1 MEILDE
7 VTAQIGQGGMRR
19 VSRARD
25 LKPKRTVAR
34 RQLPVPFRAMV
45 RVTAILLLTGVVA
58 STKAVAQQP
67 AFAPGSGPTV
77 LFDLGHNSLFLL
89 ETHLSP
95 MTRLRDDGYLT
106 QTLTGPFTEEALA
119 GVDIVMMAAPLAD
132 RNAIRLPA
140 LLQRFQQAGL
150 DCSLPLTPACREVLE
165 AQFREVARYP
175 IPSAFSVEELD
186 TLQAWVER
194 GGGLFLVFDI
204 FPFPGA
210 IEALA
215 GRFGVEVS
223 NGFAVDER
231 LLPVLPR
238 ETRPLGNA
246 GRLIFRRV
254 DQTLAEHPVTNGR
267 SSAERVDA
275 VASNFGSAFR
285 LPLGG
290 QSLLTFG
297 PSSVSLLPEVAW
309 ELSEATPRQPIDGWS
324 QGGLLRVGEGRLAIF
339 GESGIL
345 AHGPRF
351 DERHPEE
358 QNSQLVLNVVHWLS
372 GLLDEP
378 Q

>member
-7 VTAQIGQGGMRR
+7 VTGQIGHGGMRR

-34 RQLPVPFRAMV
+34 RRPPVPFRAMV
-45 RVTAILLLTGVVA
+45 GVTAILLLTGVVA

-77 LFDLGHNSLFLL
+77 LFDLGHNSLFLI
-89 ETHLSP
+89 EPNLSP

-119 GVDIVMMAAPLAD
+119 GVDIVMILAPLAD
-132 RNAIRLPA
+132 RNALRLPA
-140 LLQRFQQAGL
+140 A
-150 DCSLPLTPACREVLE
+150 CSPPPDTSAECLE
-165 AQFREVARYP
+165 ARLEAIKAQFGEHWRHP
-175 IPSAFSVEELD
+175 IPSAFSVEEID
-186 TLQAWVER
+186 TLQKWVEQ

-231 LLPVLPR
+231 LLPALSR
-238 ETRPLGNA
+238 ETRPPLGQA
-246 GRLIFRRV
+246 GRLVFRRV
-254 DQTLAEHPVTNGR
+254 DQTLAAHPVTDGR

-275 VASNFGSAFR
+275 VASIVGSAFR
-285 LPLGG
+285 LPPGG
-290 QSLLTFG
+290 ESLLTFG
-297 PSSVSLLPEVAW
+297 PSSVGQVPSCV
-309 ELSEATPRQPIDGWS
+309 
-324 QGGLLRVGEGRLAIF
+324 
-339 GESGIL
+339 
-345 AHGPRF
+345 
-351 DERHPEE
+351 
-358 QNSQLVLNVVHWLS
+358 
-372 GLLDEP
+372 
-378 Q
+378 

>member
-1 MEILDE
+1 M
-7 VTAQIGQGGMRR
+7 
-19 VSRARD
+19 
-25 LKPKRTVAR
+25 K
-34 RQLPVPFRAMV
+34 
-45 RVTAILLLTGVVA
+45 TAILVLPGLFLALTGGVA
-58 STKAVAQQP
+58 TAQQP

-77 LFDLGHNSLFLL
+77 LVDLGHNSLFLI
-89 ETHLSP
+89 EQHLSP

-140 LLQRFQQAGL
+140 LRQRFQQAGL
-150 DCSLPLTPACREVLE
+150 DCSPPLTAACREVLE
-165 AQFREVARYP
+165 AQFREVARHP

-204 FPFPGA
+204 FPTPGA

-231 LLPVLPR
+231 RLPALPQ
-238 ETRPLGNA
+238 ETPPLPGQA
-246 GRLIFRRV
+246 AELVFRRV

-275 VASNFGSAFR
+275 VASIVGSAFR

-309 ELSEATPRQPIDGWS
+309 EFSEATPRQPIDGWS

-351 DERHPEE
+351 EERYPDE
-358 QNSQLVLNVVHWLS
+358 QNPQLVLNVVHWLS

>member
-1 MEILDE
+1 MEVLDE

-45 RVTAILLLTGVVA
+45 RVTAILLLTGIVA

-77 LFDLGHNSLFLL
+77 LFDLGHNSLFLG
-89 ETHLSP
+89 EPNLSP
-95 MTRLRDDGYLT
+95 MTRLQDDGYLT

-119 GVDIVMMAAPLAD
+119 GVDIVIVAAPLAD
-132 RNAIRLPA
+132 RNAIRRPA
-140 LLQRFQQAGL
+140 
-150 DCSLPLTPACREVLE
+150 DCSPPPDMSAECFEARLEAINAQIREVW
-165 AQFREVARYP
+165 RHP
-175 IPSAFSVEELD
+175 IPSAFSVEEID

-231 LLPVLPR
+231 LLPALSR
-238 ETRPLGNA
+238 ETRPPLGQA
-246 GRLIFRRV
+246 GQLVFRRV

-275 VASNFGSAFR
+275 VASIVGSAFR

-309 ELSEATPRQPIDGWS
+309 EFSEARPRQPIDGWS

-351 DERHPEE
+351 DERHPEV

>member
-1 MEILDE
+1 
-7 VTAQIGQGGMRR
+7 MRINLN
-19 VSRARD
+19 A
-25 LKPKRTVAR
+25 VA
-34 RQLPVPFRAMV
+34 VVGAV
-45 RVTAILLLTGVVA
+45 VVA
-58 STKAVAQQP
+58 LVAGTEVAVAQQP
-67 AFAPGSGPTV
+67 AFAPGTGPTV
-77 LFDLGHNSLFLL
+77 LFDLGHNSLFLI
-89 ETHLSP
+89 ETNLSP

-150 DCSLPLTPACREVLE
+150 ECSVPLTPACREVFE

-194 GGGLFLVFDI
+194 GGSLFLVFDI
-204 FPFPGA
+204 FPTPGA
-210 IEALA
+210 IEALV

-231 LLPVLPR
+231 LLPALPR
-238 ETRPLGNA
+238 ETDPLLGQATN
-246 GRLIFRRV
+246 LVFRRV

-267 SSAERVDA
+267 GSAERVDA
-275 VASNFGSAFR
+275 VASAAGSAFR
-285 LPLGG
+285 LPLEG

-297 PSSVSLLPEVAW
+297 PSSISLLPEVAW
-309 ELSEATPRQPIDGWS
+309 EFSEATPRQPIDGWS

-351 DERHPEE
+351 DERYPDV
-358 QNSQLVLNVVHWLS
+358 QNPQLVLNVFHWLS
-372 GLLDEP
+372 GLLDQP

>member
-1 MEILDE
+1 
-7 VTAQIGQGGMRR
+7 MRR

-25 LKPKRTVAR
+25 VKPKRTVAR
-34 RQLPVPFRAMV
+34 RRPPVPFRAMM
-45 RVTAILLLTGVVA
+45 RMISAIFLAALVTGTEV
-58 STKAVAQQP
+58 AVAQQP

-77 LFDLGHNSLFLL
+77 LLDFGHNNDNPNT
-89 ETHLSP
+89 ERV
-95 MTRLRDDGYLT
+95 MARLRDDGYVT
-106 QTLTGPFTEEALA
+106 QRLMGPFTEEALA
-119 GVDIVMMAAPLAD
+119 GVDIVITRHPRAD
-132 RNAIRLPA
+132 RDALPEGIMERSRRERNDIIA
-140 LLQRFQQAGL
+140 QL
-150 DCSLPLTPACREVLE
+150 SREVW
-165 AQFREVARYP
+165 RRP
-175 IPSAFSVEELD
+175 IPSAFSVEEID

-194 GGGLFLVFDI
+194 GGGLFLAFDH
-204 FPFPGA
+204 FPTAGGSA
-210 IEALA
+210 ALA
-215 GRFGVEVS
+215 GRFGIEVS

-231 LLPVLPR
+231 LLPALPR
-238 ETRPLGNA
+238 ETRPLLGQA
-246 GRLIFRRV
+246 GEPLVFRRV

-275 VASNFGSAFR
+275 VVTFVGSAFR

-309 ELSEATPRQPIDGWS
+309 EFSEATPRQPIDGWS

>member
-1 MEILDE
+1 MKAAAIHNFGDVE
-7 VTAQIGQGGMRR
+7 AQPQMYR
-19 VSRARD
+19 VRD
-25 LKPKRTVAR
+25 LKLKRTVPR

-45 RVTAILLLTGVVA
+45 RITAILLLTGLVA
-58 STKAVAQQP
+58 STKAVAQQS

-77 LFDLGHNSLFLL
+77 LIDLGHNSLFLM
-89 ETHLSP
+89 EPNLSP

-119 GVDIVMMAAPLAD
+119 GVDIVIMAAPLAD
-132 RNAIRLPA
+132 RNALRLPA
-140 LLQRFQQAGL
+140 
-150 DCSLPLTPACREVLE
+150 DCAPPPDMTPECFE
-165 AQFREVARYP
+165 AIDAQIAVVWRHP

-223 NGFAVDER
+223 NGFAVDGAA
-231 LLPVLPR
+231 LPN
-238 ETRPLGNA
+238 LGIEVVEQA
-246 GRLIFRRV
+246 GNFVFNRA
-254 DQTLAEHPVTNGR
+254 DGTLVEHAVTNGR

-275 VASNFGSAFR
+275 VASIVGSAFR

-309 ELSEATPRQPIDGWS
+309 EFSEATPRQPIDGWS

>member
-1 MEILDE
+1 MKAAAIHNFGDVE
-7 VTAQIGQGGMRR
+7 AQPQMYRI
-19 VSRARD
+19 RD
-25 LKPKRTVAR
+25 LKLKRTVPR

-45 RVTAILLLTGVVA
+45 RITAILLLTGLVA
-58 STKAVAQQP
+58 STKAVAQQS

-77 LFDLGHNSLFLL
+77 LFDFGHNSLFLN
-89 ETHLSP
+89 EPNLSP

-132 RNAIRLPA
+132 RNALRRPA
-140 LLQRFQQAGL
+140 
-150 DCSLPLTPACREVLE
+150 DCSPPPDMTAGCREAMS
-165 AQFREVARYP
+165 AQIREVWRRP

-231 LLPVLPR
+231 LLPALPR
-238 ETRPLGNA
+238 ETPPLLGQA
-246 GRLIFRRV
+246 ARLVFRRV

-275 VASNFGSAFR
+275 VASIVGSAFR

-309 ELSEATPRQPIDGWS
+309 EFSEATPRQPIDGWS
-324 QGGLLRVGEGRLAIF
+324 QGGLLRVGQGRLAIF
-339 GESGIL
+339 SESGIL

-351 DERHPEE
+351 DERHPEV
-358 QNSQLVLNVVHWLS
+358 QNPQLVLNVVHWLS

>member
-7 VTAQIGQGGMRR
+7 VTAQIGQGGMRG

-45 RVTAILLLTGVVA
+45 RVTAILLLTAVVA

-77 LFDLGHNSLFLL
+77 LIDLGHNSLFLM
-89 ETHLSP
+89 EPNLSP
-95 MTRLRDDGYLT
+95 MTRLRDDGYIT
-106 QTLTGPFTEEALA
+106 RTSTGLFTEEALT
-119 GVDIVMMAAPLAD
+119 GIDIVVVAGALAD
-132 RNAIRLPA
+132 RNAIRWPA
-140 LLQRFQQAGL
+140 
-150 DCSLPLTPACREVLE
+150 DCAPPPDTSAECREDIS
-165 AQFREVARYP
+165 AQMAEVFRRP
-175 IPSAFSVEELD
+175 IPSAFSERELD
-186 TLQAWVER
+186 TLQKWVEQ

-210 IEALA
+210 IEEFVS
-215 GRFGVEVS
+215 RFGVEVS

-231 LLPVLPR
+231 LLPPLPQ
-238 ETRPLGNA
+238 ETFPLLGQA
-246 GRLIFRRV
+246 AELSFRRSN
-254 DQTLAEHPVTNGR
+254 QTLAGHPVTNGR
-267 SSAERVDA
+267 SLEERVDA
-275 VASNFGSAFR
+275 VASFVGSAFR
-285 LPLGG
+285 LPPGG
-290 QSLLTFG
+290 ESLLTFG
-297 PSSVSLLPEVAW
+297 PSSVSLLPEVVW
-309 ELSEATPRQPIDGWS
+309 EFSEATPRQPIDGWS

>member
-1 MEILDE
+1 MKAAAIHNFGDVE
-7 VTAQIGQGGMRR
+7 AQPQMYR
-19 VSRARD
+19 VRD
-25 LKPKRTVAR
+25 LKLKRTVPR
-34 RQLPVPFRAMV
+34 RQLPVPVRAMV
-45 RVTAILLLTGVVA
+45 RITAILLLTGLVA
-58 STKAVAQQP
+58 STKAVAQQS

-77 LFDLGHNSLFLL
+77 LIDLGHNSLFGV
-89 ETHLSP
+89 EPNLSP
-95 MTRLRDDGYLT
+95 LTRLQDDGYIT
-106 QTLTGPFTEEALA
+106 RTSTGLFTEEALT
-119 GVDIVMMAAPLAD
+119 GIDIVVVAGALAD
-132 RNAIRLPA
+132 RNAIRRPA
-140 LLQRFQQAGL
+140 
-150 DCSLPLTPACREVLE
+150 DCAPPPDMTPECFE
-165 AQFREVARYP
+165 AIDAQIAVVWRHP
-175 IPSAFSVEELD
+175 IPSAYSVEELD

-231 LLPVLPR
+231 LLPALPR
-238 ETRPLGNA
+238 EPSPFLGQA
-246 GRLIFRRV
+246 ARLVFRRV

-275 VASNFGSAFR
+275 VASFTGSAFR
-285 LPLGG
+285 LPLGV

-309 ELSEATPRQPIDGWS
+309 EFSEATPRQPIDGWS

>member
-7 VTAQIGQGGMRR
+7 VTAQIGQGGMRG

-77 LFDLGHNSLFLL
+77 LIDLGHNSLFGG
-89 ETHLSP
+89 EPNLSP
-95 MTRLRDDGYLT
+95 LTRLQDDGYIT
-106 QTLTGPFTEEALA
+106 RTSTGLFTEEALT
-119 GVDIVMMAAPLAD
+119 GIDIVVVAGALAD
-132 RNAIRLPA
+132 RNAIRRPA
-140 LLQRFQQAGL
+140 
-150 DCSLPLTPACREVLE
+150 DCAPPPDMTPECFE
-165 AQFREVARYP
+165 AIDAQIAVVWRHP

-194 GGGLFLVFDI
+194 GGGLFLVFDH
-204 FPFPGA
+204 FPMAGA
-210 IEALA
+210 VEALA

-231 LLPVLPR
+231 LLPALPPLPT
-238 ETRPLGNA
+238 ETLGQAGQPL
-246 GRLIFRRV
+246 LFRRV

-275 VASNFGSAFR
+275 VVTFVGSAFR

-290 QSLLTFG
+290 QSLLTFR
-297 PSSVSLLPEVAW
+297 PSFVSLLPEVMW
-309 ELSEATPRQPIDGWS
+309 EFSEATPRQPIGGWS
-324 QGGLLRVGEGRLAIF
+324 QGGLLRVGRGRLAVFGANEIF
-339 GESGIL
+339 AMMGGRL
-345 AHGPRF
+345 L
-351 DERHPEE
+351 ERYPDV
-358 QNSQLVLNVVHWLS
+358 QNPQLVLNVVHWLS
-372 GLLDEP
+372 SLLDEP

>member
-7 VTAQIGQGGMRR
+7 VTAQVDQGG

-25 LKPKRTVAR
+25 VKPKRTVAR
-34 RQLPVPFRAMV
+34 RRPPVPFRAMMRMV
-45 RVTAILLLTGVVA
+45 AAIFLAALVTGTEVA
-58 STKAVAQQP
+58 EAQQP
-67 AFAPGSGPTV
+67 AFAPGTGPAV
-77 LFDLGHNSLFLL
+77 LIDLGHNSLFLN
-89 ETHLSP
+89 EPNLSP
-95 MTRLRDDGYLT
+95 MTRLQDDGYRT
-106 QTLTGPFTEEALA
+106 QTLTGPFTEEAL
-119 GVDIVMMAAPLAD
+119 GRVDIVMMAAPLAD
-132 RNAIRLPA
+132 RNALRWPA
-140 LLQRFQQAGL
+140 GCARPP
-150 DCSLPLTPACREVLE
+150 DTTEACWEAIN
-165 AQFREVARYP
+165 AQFREVGQRP

-231 LLPVLPR
+231 LLPELPQD
-238 ETRPLGNA
+238 TPPLLGQA
-246 GRLIFRRV
+246 AELVFRRV

-267 SSAERVDA
+267 SSAERVNA
-275 VASNFGSAFR
+275 VASIVGSAFR

-290 QSLLTFG
+290 QSLLIFG
-297 PSSVSLLPEVAW
+297 PSSVSLLPEVVW
-309 ELSEATPRQPIDGWS
+309 EFSEATPRQPIDGWS

-339 GESGIL
+339 AESGIL
-345 AHGPRF
+345 AHGPGF
-351 DERHPEE
+351 DERHPDE
-358 QNSQLVLNVVHWLS
+358 QNPQLVLNVVHWLS

>member
-7 VTAQIGQGGMRR
+7 VTAQVVQGGMRG

-77 LFDLGHNSLFLL
+77 LFDLGHNSLFLG
-89 ETHLSP
+89 EPNLSP

-119 GVDIVMMAAPLAD
+119 GVDIVMILAPLAD
-132 RNAIRLPA
+132 RNALRLPA
-140 LLQRFQQAGL
+140 
-150 DCSLPLTPACREVLE
+150 DCSPPPDTSAECFE
-165 AQFREVARYP
+165 AINAQIRGVWRHP

-231 LLPVLPR
+231 LLPALPR
-238 ETRPLGNA
+238 QIRPLLGQA
-246 GRLIFRRV
+246 GQLIFRRV
-254 DQTLAEHPVTNGR
+254 DQTLAAHPVTNGR

-275 VASNFGSAFR
+275 VGSNFGVYPGFPTIFR
-285 LPLGG
+285 G
-290 QSLLTFG
+290 
-297 PSSVSLLPEVAW
+297 
-309 ELSEATPRQPIDGWS
+309 
-324 QGGLLRVGEGRLAIF
+324 
-339 GESGIL
+339 
-345 AHGPRF
+345 
-351 DERHPEE
+351 
-358 QNSQLVLNVVHWLS
+358 LS
-372 GLLDEP
+372 GFFVGDLRKRPCGSSWKTRSVFQGAVGALCASTAPSASTGPVRVRQNGSRGGNGELDRRASSDCSRPVNDKCSHPTADLYRSSARVILER

>member
-1 MEILDE
+1 MKAAAIHNFGDVE
-7 VTAQIGQGGMRR
+7 AQPQMYR
-19 VSRARD
+19 VRD
-25 LKPKRTVAR
+25 LKLKRTVPR
-34 RQLPVPFRAMV
+34 RQLPVPLRAMV
-45 RVTAILLLTGVVA
+45 RITAILLLTGLVA
-58 STKAVAQQP
+58 STKAVAQQS

-77 LFDLGHNSLFLL
+77 LFDLGHNSLFLI
-89 ETHLSP
+89 EPNLSP

-106 QTLTGPFTEEALA
+106 QTLTGPFTEKALT
-119 GVDIVMMAAPLAD
+119 GVDIVIMAAPLAD
-132 RNAIRLPA
+132 RNALRLPA
-140 LLQRFQQAGL
+140 
-150 DCSLPLTPACREVLE
+150 DCSPPPDMTTGCREDIA
-165 AQFREVARYP
+165 AQISEVWRHP

-204 FPFPGA
+204 FPTPGA

-231 LLPVLPR
+231 LLPALPC
-238 ETRPLGNA
+238 ETRPLLGQA
-246 GRLIFRRV
+246 ARLVFRRV
-254 DQTLAEHPVTNGR
+254 DQTLAEHPVTIGR

-275 VASNFGSAFR
+275 VASIVGSAFR

-309 ELSEATPRQPIDGWS
+309 EFSEATPRQPIDGWS
-324 QGGLLRVGEGRLAIF
+324 QGGLLRVGQGRLAIF

-345 AHGPRF
+345 AHGPGF
-351 DERHPEE
+351 DERYPEV